1 MEEKNTFFLQSLA
14 RLSRALFCQV
24 DSQDILNG
32 ALFFDDISFQ
42 TAADYMMLDP
52 DTSLRYSRM
61 ECRKTAE
68 FAADFVCERRKRH
81 VSGPQEITGCLSAFS
96 ILIVLAEL
104 LLRPGEPVVCRYE
117 QLIPWRQ
124 ITKMLGEELPTAAM
138 YAQKDL
144 DSGIAGRKNF
154 DWATV
159 IGHDSRQLNAVM
171 ERGVSE
177 HHFHLFSSLPYFQVS
192 WVNLMNAV
200 NWNYY
205 LDNLRR
211 IEQQSKVWQKDDYIT
226 ALLNHKAERAGTS
239 TLILH
244 QMQAALIRM
253 YLFQRLHEPEPY
265 IQKPPFG
272 GLDRV
277 YRLLRNPELLQLTA
291 TEIQDEIAFWQDTP
305 GEDYALNQTANNRGE
320 DARQFRGER
329 WFLYA
334 MLRDI
339 YAELHSRRLS
349 REEHNLFYAYL
360 CLQNEL
366 RAQMVQINGYVG
378 FDNFQAYERRRGCF
392 FPPDAESLWLSAR
405 LAVREPLLKAP
416 YLRELEVRVS
426 PSDTALG
433 NYQWIVQL
441 DKAIRGSD
449 ALPGRPESPDLRN
462 RYYYVY
468 HFIKRPD
475 RTTARLSAACQK
487 NELQLQAQ
495 QYRHEEL
502 RSKLEGRPKRYWR
515 SGKHIHRRPAG
526 CMALML
532 LRRRSSAARKCLHLF
547 FGCSTRTNLPK
558 PIRWLRSC
566 HDSERPTMP
575 VRIFWMS
582 WTVCVLSMK
591 PSTFWNW
598 DTVTASAMQLHW
610 VSMWKNGTRIKSGR
624 SCCPSR
630 II

>member
-1 MEEKNTFFLQSLA
+1 MEEKDSFFLQSLA

-24 DSQDILNG
+24 DSQDILDG

-81 VSGPQEITGCLSAFS
+81 FSGPQEITGCLSAFS
-96 ILIVLAEL
+96 ILVVLAEL
-104 LLRPGEPVVCRYE
+104 LLRPDEPVVCRYE

-154 DWATV
+154 DWAAV
-159 IGHDSRQLNAVM
+159 IGHDNSPLNAVM
-171 ERGVSE
+171 ERGISE

-200 NWNYY
+200 SWNYY

-226 ALLNHKAERAGTS
+226 ALLNHKADRAGTS

-244 QMQAALIRM
+244 QMQAALIRI
-253 YLFQRLHEPEPY
+253 YLFQRLCEPVPY

-272 GLDRV
+272 GMDRV

-291 TEIQDEIAFWQDTP
+291 AEIQDEIAFWQDTP
-305 GEDYALNQTANNRGE
+305 GEDYALNQTANNRVE

-339 YAELHSRRLS
+339 YAELHSRKLS

-378 FDNFQAYERRRGCF
+378 FDNFQVYERRRGYF

-433 NYQWIVQL
+433 NYQWIAQL
-441 DKAIRGSD
+441 DRAIYGPD
-449 ALPGRPESPDLRN
+449 ALPGEPEPPDLRS

-487 NELQLQAQ
+487 NELQLQVQ
-495 QYRHEEL
+495 QYRHEDL
-502 RSKLEGRPKRYWR
+502 GAW
-515 SGKHIHRRPAG
+515 HRCCLAGNRVPPGSVCAYFSDAPCAPARQNLSDG
-526 CMALML
+526 
-532 LRRRSSAARKCLHLF
+532 SAAATAQKD
-547 FGCSTRTNLPK
+547 LPC
-558 PIRWLRSC
+558 R
-566 HDSERPTMP
+566 
-575 VRIFWMS
+575 
-582 WTVCVLSMK
+582 
-591 PSTFWNW
+591 
-598 DTVTASAMQLHW
+598 
-610 VSMWKNGTRIKSGR
+610 
-624 SCCPSR
+624 
-630 II
+630 